1 MRCLASS
8 SQSRENSALRD
19 KEVENSVH
27 LECVSTA
34 TPDVALE
41 SGDHLLLCFLTP
53 SLRLAPPQ
61 HAADSFRF
69 RGLRLGNML
78 IYKLATVLLVLS
90 LTAAARPHSPGVRV
104 LAVAK
109 EYALQHGIRPERV
122 LIVAFGRTLSDDNS
136 STDLNLLVCSDC
148 PEGGA
153 KTDNLQ
159 VYVDDSFILNAL
171 VAPHRRGKQQNS
183 TRRTFCDIH

>member
-159 VYVDDSFILNAL
+159 VYVDSFILNAL